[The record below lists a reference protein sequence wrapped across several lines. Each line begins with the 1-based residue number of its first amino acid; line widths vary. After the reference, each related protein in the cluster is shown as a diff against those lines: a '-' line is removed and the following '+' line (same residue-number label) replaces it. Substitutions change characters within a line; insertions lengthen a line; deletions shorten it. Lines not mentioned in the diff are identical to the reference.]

1 MRALRRSATIF
12 TALLIA
18 VVVLGSC
25 GGTGPATT
33 PAQSTAPA
41 TTPAQ
46 SVAPAPHYP
55 LTVTDD
61 RGKTITMRLAP
72 ARVVSL
78 APSATEIVF
87 ALGAQDRLVAVDDYS
102 DHPAEAKALPKL
114 GGFRTSPERILAYR
128 PDLIFA
134 ISSGDLAEQLD
145 QRGQPVVVFDPNDLE
160 GVYANIGLIGTLL
173 DREEAARAL
182 VDRMRARIAAVALK
196 AGGATTRPRVLHE
209 VDSTDPARVYVAGP
223 RNFIDSI
230 ITLVGGQNVG
240 ASAPTKFPRFSPEEI
255 VRSDP
260 QVIVLGD
267 ARYGVTP
274 AVVAARPGYAVID
287 AVRNGRVLPIDE
299 DIVSRPG
306 PRLADGVEAYARLV
320 HPEIFGT
327 GP

>member
-1 MRALRRSATIF
+1 MRALRRSAI
-12 TALLIA
+12 LLVAILL
-18 VVVLGSC
+18 LGSC
-25 GGTGPATT
+25 GSAGSPAPT
-33 PAQSTAPA
+33 PPVATPVAAPA
-41 TTPAQ
+41 ATAIATP
-46 SVAPAPHYP
+46 VAHYP
-55 LTVTDD
+55 LTVADD
-61 RGKTITMRLAP
+61 RGKSITIPAAP

-87 ALGAQDRLVAVDDYS
+87 ALGAGDRLVAVDDYS
-102 DHPAEAKALPKL
+102 DYPAEARALPKL
-114 GGFRTSPERILAYR
+114 GGFRTSPERILAYQ
-128 PDLIFA
+128 PDLILA

-160 GVYANIGLIGTLL
+160 GVYTDIGLIGALL

-182 VDRMRARIAAVALK
+182 VERMRARIAAVALK

-209 VDSTDPARVYVAGP
+209 VDATDPARVYVAGP
-223 RNFIDSI
+223 RNFIDSM

-240 ASAPTKFPRFSPEEI
+240 ASAATKFPRFSPEEI

-267 ARYGVTP
+267 ARYGATP
-274 AVVAARPGYAVID
+274 AAVAVRPGYAAID
-287 AVRNGRVLPIDE
+287 AVRNGRVLPIDP

-306 PRLADGVEAYARLV
+306 PRLVEGVEAYARLV
-320 HPEIFGT
+320 HPEIFGG